1 MRLNSL
7 HGIYKGQQVKF
18 GGLLQATA
26 LKQKAVKFMQVSD
39 QNNNRELNRGLR
51 SSIALILFCIFG
63 TALATWVTYEARHLE
78 GHTPLVTISQPSID
92 ETRLAAIEPDRI
104 PFLAHSENSRTGKL
118 ERRSTPLKVLR
129 DLGAEGRESYTALQA
144 IYEKDLV
151 DPRRLQ
157 AGLPI
162 KAYFDP
168 ENQELLS
175 VSMRVSSEKT
185 VFAKR
190 MADGAFFATAL
201 TTKLTKT
208 YKRVDDEIATSFYE
222 AAIAAGLKDK
232 QVADFAQIFAFDVDF
247 QREVRVGDRFEIVY
261 ETFNDERGNQVRTG
275 DVLFAAYNGQ
285 STQRDYYRHT
295 PEDDKVP
302 DYFTSDGKAAT
313 RFLMKTPINGARLS
327 SSFGRRRHPISG
339 YSRLHKGTDFAARSG
354 TPIFAA
360 GNGVVER
367 ASRYGGYGKYA
378 RIQHANGYET
388 AYAHMSR
395 YGPGIK
401 KGRLVRQGDII
412 GYVGST
418 GASTGPHLH
427 YEVLINGKHV
437 NAMALKL
444 PTGRTLEGDL
454 LESFQ
459 KTRVRIDNLRK
470 RHGANITIAAL

>member
-1 MRLNSL
+1 
-7 HGIYKGQQVKF
+7 
-18 GGLLQATA
+18 
-26 LKQKAVKFMQVSD
+26 MQTSD
-39 QNNNRELNRGLR
+39 QNKTRELNRGLR
-51 SSIALILFCIFG
+51 SGIALILFCIFG
-63 TALATWVTYEARHLE
+63 TALATWITYEARHLE
-78 GHTPLVTISQPSID
+78 NAPPQITLAQPETDEQRFIS
-92 ETRLAAIEPDRI
+92 LAPDSLPIFGENDISRSGT
-104 PFLAHSENSRTGKL
+104 LA
-118 ERRSTPLKVLR
+118 RRSTPLKVLR
-129 DLGAEGRESYTALQA
+129 DLGAGGRESYTALQA

-151 DPRRLQ
+151 DPRKLR

-162 KAYFDP
+162 KAHFDP
-168 ENQELLS
+168 DNQELLS
-175 VSMRVSSEKT
+175 VSMRMSSEKT

-190 MADGAFFATAL
+190 LTNGEFFATTL
-201 TTKLTKT
+201 NTKLTKT
-208 YKRVDDEIATSFYE
+208 YKRVDDKIATSFYE
-222 AAIAAGLKDK
+222 AAIAAGLKDR
-232 QVADFAQIFAFDVDF
+232 QIADFAQIFAFDVDF
-247 QREVRVGDRFEIVY
+247 QREVRVGDTFEIVY
-261 ETFNDERGNQVRTG
+261 ETYNDERGNPVRAG

-285 STQRDYYRHT
+285 STQRNYYRHT

-302 DYFTSDGKAAT
+302 DYFTHDGKAAT

-360 GNGVVER
+360 GNGIVER

-401 KGRLVRQGDII
+401 KGRRVRQGDII

-454 LESFQ
+454 FENFK
-459 KTRVRIDNLRK
+459 KTRARIDSLRTQ
-470 RHGANITIAAL
+470 HGAKIKVAAL